1 VRQIIGAE
9 EKRVGIEPEVFD
21 KEKGNPEEFKLQE
34 EDRKKREEAERRGE
48 EERKQK
54 VMLRLLAATL
64 IGAILVIY
72 LEWPET
78 DSPVRKPASVSEF
91 LQPGTEPD
99 RKVDGMMDTSFM
111 DPVTGMEFVLVRGGA
126 FEMGD
131 TFGDGEEDEGPVHEV
146 EVNDFYMGK
155 YEVRVKEF
163 RKFVESTGYKTEG
176 ERGGGIFTWTGSKWD
191 WDSTKSWRNPGFA
204 QTGEHP
210 VVGVSH
216 NDVMEYIRWLNKK
229 SGKNY
234 RLPTEAEWEYA
245 ARSGGK
251 KCKYSWGNGS
261 PSGNIADETL
271 KKQYTGCTI
280 WEGYNDGYVFTAP
293 VGQFKANELGLHDM
307 NGNVWEW
314 CQDWYEDTYYR
325 YSPRDNPKG
334 PDSGSRRVMRGGSWA
349 DTPRFVRTSNRDSY
363 EPTFRFYVI
372 GFRLVL
378 SPR

>member
-1 VRQIIGAE
+1 M
-9 EKRVGIEPEVFD
+9 GIEPETFD
-21 KEKGNPEEFKLQE
+21 KEEEKPEEFKLQE
-34 EDRKKREEAERRGE
+34 EDRKKREEAEKRRGE
-48 EERKQK
+48 EEKKRK
-54 VMLRLLAATL
+54 VMLWLLAATL
-64 IGAILVIY
+64 LGGILVIY

-78 DSPVRKPASVSEF
+78 ESPVGKPAPISESD
-91 LQPGTEPD
+91 LQSGTESD
-99 RKVDGMMDTSFM
+99 RKVDGRMERHNASFT

-131 TFGDGEEDEGPVHEV
+131 TFGDDEDDEGPVHEV

-176 ERGGGIFTWTGSKWD
+176 ERDGGILTWTGSKWD
-191 WDSTKSWRNPGFA
+191 WDSTKSWLNPGFA

-216 NDVMEYIRWLNKK
+216 NDAIEYIRWLNKK

-245 ARSGGK
+245 ARSRGK
-251 KCKYSWGNGS
+251 KWKYSWGNGS

-271 KKQYTGCTI
+271 KKQYPGWTI

-325 YSPRDNPKG
+325 QSPRDNPKG
-334 PDSGSRRVMRGGSWA
+334 PDSGSKRVMRGGSWFNN
-349 DTPRFVRTSNRDSY
+349 PGVVRASVRGRL
-363 EPTFRFYVI
+363 EPAYRGINF

-378 SPR
+378 STR